1 MIRQVKRALYSW
13 FYNLLLN
20 ALKIAVLLAIGF
32 AMGVGYR

>member
-1 MIRQVKRALYSW
+1 MIRKLRKALTNW

-32 AMGVGYR
+32 AIGVGYR